1 MAFFVTGNNSIDSL
15 VYSSWAKRPG
25 TAITV
30 TYSFMTAAP
39 SDGSVDDVRGFAP
52 LTAAQQAAA
61 RAEMAVWAAV
71 ANIKFTEVASGGDI
85 QLGSN
90 DQGNQSSGYAYLP
103 NGSDSTYL
111 FLNNTDSSNS
121 RYGDGLF
128 GNSVLIH
135 ELGHTL
141 GLKHPGNYDSTGGS
155 ISGPYLP
162 TVTDNLEYTQ
172 MSYNTGAGYS
182 LNHKYGITPMLY
194 DIQAIQYLYGANM
207 TYHTGA
213 DTYSFS
219 TDAAMQCIWDAGGSD
234 TFDFSACTDAVVIN
248 LKAGSF
254 SSTAPGYNNIS
265 IAYNVTIEKALAGS
279 GGSTIYA
286 NDAGNTL
293 TGGSGAD
300 TFYVGTGSDI
310 ISGGAGTDTVVFGR
324 SYNQYVL
331 SGSSASLQVSGDGT
345 DKLSGIEQLKFSD
358 RTIDLSLISQI
369 VNGSTANDKL
379 VLGAGSELVNAGAG
393 FDTASFAKTRASY
406 TVTGS
411 GNEFLVTDTAGG
423 TQDVLSNVERLFFA
437 SGNAVALD
445 IGDHQIGGEAFR
457 LYQAAFNR
465 APDLGGLG
473 FWIRALENG
482 YSLNQV
488 ANYLMTSDEFVKAY
502 GSNLNT
508 HDFVAQIYQN
518 VLHRTPDDGGLT
530 FYVNNIN
537 NGAASRAEVLAAIS
551 ESAENQA
558 GVIGSIVNGFD
569 YIVYTG

>member
-1 MAFFVTGNNSIDSL
+1 
-15 VYSSWAKRPG
+15 
-25 TAITV
+25 
-30 TYSFMTAAP
+30 
-39 SDGSVDDVRGFAP
+39 
-52 LTAAQQAAA
+52 
-61 RAEMAVWAAV
+61 
-71 ANIKFTEVASGGDI
+71 
-85 QLGSN
+85 
-90 DQGNQSSGYAYLP
+90 
-103 NGSDSTYL
+103 
-111 FLNNTDSSNS
+111 
-121 RYGDGLF
+121 
-128 GNSVLIH
+128 VLIH

-162 TVTDNLEYTQ
+162 TVTDNLDYTQ

-207 TYHTGA
+207 SYHTGA

-248 LKAGSF
+248 ERGQLQLDGA
-254 SSTAPGYNNIS
+254 GYNNIS
-265 IAYNVTIEKALAGS
+265 IAYNVTIERALAGS

-379 VLGAGSELVNAGAG
+379 VWAQVVSWSMPVPV
-393 FDTASFAKTRASY
+393 SIRPVSP
-406 TVTGS
+406 
-411 GNEFLVTDTAGG
+411 
-423 TQDVLSNVERLFFA
+423 R
-437 SGNAVALD
+437 
-445 IGDHQIGGEAFR
+445 
-457 LYQAAFNR
+457 R
-465 APDLGGLG
+465 AP
-473 FWIRALENG
+473 
-482 YSLNQV
+482 
-488 ANYLMTSDEFVKAY
+488 
-502 GSNLNT
+502 
-508 HDFVAQIYQN
+508 
-518 VLHRTPDDGGLT
+518 
-530 FYVNNIN
+530 
-537 NGAASRAEVLAAIS
+537 AIP
-551 ESAENQA
+551 
-558 GVIGSIVNGFD
+558 
-569 YIVYTG
+569 

>member
-1 MAFFVTGNNSIDSL
+1 MAVTL
-15 VYSSWAKRPG
+15 
-25 TAITV
+25 
-30 TYSFMTAAP
+30 TYSFMTVAP
-39 SDGSVDDVRGFAP
+39 SDGSIDDVRGFAP
-52 LTAAQQAAA
+52 LTTAQQAAA

-71 ANIKFTEVASGGDI
+71 ANITFTEVASGGDI

-103 NGSDSTYL
+103 NGGDPTYL

-121 RYGDGLF
+121 RYGDGTF
-128 GNSVLIH
+128 GTSVLIH

-141 GLKHPGNYDSTGGS
+141 GLKHPGSYDSTGGS
-155 ISGPYLP
+155 IDGPFLP
-162 TVTDNLEYTQ
+162 TVTDNIEYTQ
-172 MSYNTGAGYS
+172 MSYNNGAGFS

-234 TFDFSACTDAVVIN
+234 TFDFTACTGAVVIN

-265 IAYNVTIEKALAGS
+265 IAYNVTIEKAQAGS

-286 NDAGNTL
+286 NDAGNIL
-293 TGGSGAD
+293 MGGSGAD
-300 TFYVGTGSDI
+300 TFYGGAGSDT
-310 ISGGAGTDTVVFGR
+310 ISGGAGTDTMVFAR
-324 SYNQYVL
+324 SYNQYL
-331 SGSSASLQVSGDGT
+331 LNGSSASLQVSGDGT
-345 DKLSGIEQLKFSD
+345 DMLSGIEQLKFSD
-358 RTIDLSLISQI
+358 RTIDLSQISQI
-369 VNGSTANDKL
+369 VNGSAANDKL

-393 FDTASFAKTRASY
+393 FDTASFAKARASY
-406 TVTGS
+406 TVSGS
-411 GNEFLVTDTAGG
+411 GNEFVVTDSAGG
-423 TQDVLSNVERLFFA
+423 TQDVLSNVERLFFV

-445 IGDHQIGGEAFR
+445 IGDHQIGGEAYR

-473 FWIRALENG
+473 YWIRALENG
-482 YSLNQV
+482 YSLTQV
-488 ANYLMTSDEFVKAY
+488 ANYLMTSVEFINAY

-508 HDFVAQIYQN
+508 HDFVSQIYQN
-518 VLHRTPDDGGLT
+518 VLHRTPDAVGLA
-530 FYVNNIN
+530 FYENNIN
-537 NGAASRAEVLAAIS
+537 IGAANRAEVLSAIS